1 MLIME
6 RSMELPQI
14 LESVKGRKV
23 AIWTCNTCARLC
35 NGMGGDAAAER
46 LAQYLRDNGVEVTG
60 TLSTSASCLRAKVAA
75 KSSPVIG
82 SADVIISMTC
92 DVGAD
97 NARKVFGKEVLEP
110 FVTLGTGFLDE
121 DGVPFLKDGTPVSGR
136 SSPLL

>member
-1 MLIME
+1 
-6 RSMELPQI
+6 MELPQI
-14 LESVKGRKV
+14 LEAVKGKRV
-23 AIWTCNTCARLC
+23 AIWTCNTCVRLC

-60 TLSTSASCLRAKVAA
+60 TSSTSASCLRSKVAA
-75 KSSPVIG
+75 KSSSIID
-82 SADVIISMTC
+82 SADVIISLTC
-92 DVGAD
+92 DVGAE
-97 NARKVFGKEVLEP
+97 NARNVFGKEVMEP